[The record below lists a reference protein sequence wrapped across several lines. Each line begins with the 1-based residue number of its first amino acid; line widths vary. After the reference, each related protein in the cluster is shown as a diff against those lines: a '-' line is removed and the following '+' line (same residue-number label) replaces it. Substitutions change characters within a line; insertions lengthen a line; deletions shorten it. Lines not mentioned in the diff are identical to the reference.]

1 MFGLFKKKAKPQ
13 PPKAGGGSALVKL
26 CEIYEDLSN
35 DVTEL
40 YIEFGSY
47 NPAEL
52 RFFTMSAVSVFVQAF
67 GNLPEDDMR
76 ELVNK
81 FTEQCVANMLF
92 YMPKAEYSQV
102 HNAFISRFPVYPD
115 LIVSVFNAQTGD
127 DMQGATFALVSTM
140 DQYIRVERG
149 AFDVSM
155 AGLKVSAILTDL
167 AVNVR
172 NAVVQN

>member
-1 MFGLFKKKAKPQ
+1 
-13 PPKAGGGSALVKL
+13 
-26 CEIYEDLSN
+26 
-35 DVTEL
+35 
-40 YIEFGSY
+40 
-47 NPAEL
+47 
-52 RFFTMSAVSVFVQAF
+52 
-67 GNLPEDDMR
+67 MR

-92 YMPKAEYSQV
+92 YMPQAEYSQV
-102 HNAFISRFPVYPD
+102 HNAFIARFPVYPD